1 MSRAYIDL
9 YTYHSRRK
17 SGLPAFLL
25 RPYLRVFGFPY
36 LSDRWRHRA
45 ALAALE
51 GTPLR
56 NARVLDAGCGMGWFS
71 LLLARDHEASVTGV
85 DVDPEWTCKAAE
97 LADSSG
103 YTVTFE
109 NKDLLDIGVEYAGHF
124 DGVVAL
130 DLLEHVEEDQKLLNV
145 FASVSRPGAFLV
157 LAVPT
162 LGRRVVEERERGFGH
177 VRKGYEETALREM
190 LASAGYEVERVRYAD
205 PWDTVYWSFRVPGLV
220 SYLLFPFLYLLLL
233 LTSREST
240 RWGGVM
246 LVTARTK
253 KEGGSP

>member
-45 ALAALE
+45 ALAALKE
-51 GTPLR
+51 TPLR

-85 DVDPEWTCKAAE
+85 DIDPEWTCKAAE
-97 LADSSG
+97 LADWSG
-103 YTVTFE
+103 DAVTFE
-109 NKDLLDIGVEYAGHF
+109 NRDLLDLGIEYAGHF

-130 DLLEHVEEDQKLLNV
+130 DVLEHIEKDEKLLKV

-157 LAVPT
+157 LVVPT
-162 LGRRVVEERERGFGH
+162 LDRRVVEERERVFGH
-177 VRKGYEETALREM
+177 VRKGYEQTALRDM
-190 LASAGYEVERVRYAD
+190 LASAGYEVEHVRYAD

-220 SYLLFPFLYLLLL
+220 SYLLFPFLYFLLL

-240 RWGGVM
+240 RRGGVM
-246 LVTARTK
+246 LVKARTK
-253 KEGGSP
+253 KKGGRP